1 MSSWKLSKIERSR
14 KGEKYREEMKKME
27 KEERRGKTE
36 KRR

>member
-14 KGEKYREEMKKME
+14 KGEKYTEEME
-27 KEERRGKTE
+27 KEEIRGKTE